1 MRKIVPVLA
10 ASAVILV
17 SLASGA
23 TASADTKFKAV
34 GLTQASIKSGN
45 GVIVRSKLTPPG
57 NRSARIGHAVIKFSP
72 LSHGQV
78 HARGVFAV
86 GGGVLEV
93 RGNFG
98 AGDSQINIVGGNH
111 RWAGA
116 TGVVRLHNG
125 GPGAEKYR
133 FSVHQ

>member
-1 MRKIVPVLA
+1 MRKLVPALVTT
-10 ASAVILV
+10 AVILA
-17 SLASGA
+17 SLAPGA
-23 TASADTKFKAV
+23 TASTDTKFKAV
-34 GLTQASIKSGN
+34 GLTQSSTKSGD

-57 NRSARIGHAVIKFSP
+57 DRSARIGHAIIKFSP

-116 TGVVRLHNG
+116 TGVVRLHNA